1 MNSVNLDGYTC
12 SLGYKMHYL
21 EWGSSGK
28 EIIVLHSM
36 LMNAHDFDIFA
47 RSMSVDYRVLA
58 IDLIGHGES
67 VKPLKPVPLNKHVD
81 AIRDVINQRHFK
93 KPVLIGHS
101 VGGILGIV
109 YASKYPNELDKLVL
123 VDFVPR
129 VSTEG
134 NVRRRTPPPK
144 PFHSEKQ
151 ARAYFKRR
159 FRKFTDEARESAF
172 KYMLERVSDG
182 TIRFKARQESL
193 EVGIEGGQ
201 PIDLWSFVRDIRIP
215 VLLIKGGDSPTVTRE
230 RIEKMKETIED
241 FHFVEV
247 KGATHMVPQDAP
259 KEFEK
264 IVRDF
269 IKKK

>member
-1 MNSVNLDGYTC
+1 MEGYTC

-28 EIIVLHSM
+28 DIVALHSM

-67 VKPLKPVPLNKHVD
+67 VKPLKPVSLNKHTDV
-81 AIRDVINQRHFK
+81 IRDVINQRRFM
-93 KPVLIGHS
+93 KPILIGHS
-101 VGGILGIV
+101 VGGIHGIV
-109 YASKYPNELDKLVL
+109 YASKYPDELDKLIL
-123 VDFVPR
+123 VDFAPR

-134 NVRRRTPPPK
+134 NIRRRTPPPK

-151 ARAYFKRR
+151 ARAYFERR
-159 FRKFTDEARESAF
+159 FRRFTEEARESAF
-172 KYMLERVSDG
+172 KYMLEKVSDG
-182 TIRFKARQESL
+182 TIRFKARRESL
-193 EVGIEGGQ
+193 EVNTESGK
-201 PIDLWSFVRDIRIP
+201 PIDLWSFVRDIRVP
-215 VLLIKGGDSPTVTRE
+215 VLLIKGGDSPTITHE

-264 IVRDF
+264 NVRKF
-269 IKKK
+269 IKMK